1 MVKIRQGRKAS
12 TLITNFESYSISADF
27 LADELRRICASATSV
42 SAVQGLGKN
51 STAMEVLVQGKQMKA
66 VVDLLLAQGVP
77 RKWIEGVDLSD
88 KKK

>member
-1 MVKIRQGRKAS
+1 
-12 TLITNFESYSISADF
+12 
-27 LADELRRICASATSV
+27 
-42 SAVQGLGKN
+42 
-51 STAMEVLVQGKQMKA
+51 MEVLVQGKQMKA